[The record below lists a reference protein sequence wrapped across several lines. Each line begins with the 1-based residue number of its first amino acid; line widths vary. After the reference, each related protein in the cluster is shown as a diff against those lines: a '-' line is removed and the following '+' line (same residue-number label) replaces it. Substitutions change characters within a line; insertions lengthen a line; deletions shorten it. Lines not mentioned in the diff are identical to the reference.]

1 MLNVAV
7 TSTPNL
13 SRFKQLLQR
22 RWLRIGVPLLMV
34 ILGPGGVGVQ
44 VMNSEFAK
52 RSPSEF
58 LTQTVERRTVSVT
71 IPGNGTVTAARS
83 VNLSPKNA
91 GVIERLLVEAGDRVR
106 QGQVL
111 AVMDDSNLRG
121 QLLEMQAQL
130 AQQEAN
136 LSRLLAGNRPEEI
149 AQAEAQLAEVE
160 ANLQQLRSGN
170 RSQEIG
176 QAEAR
181 LRQAQATLKFRQTD
195 VQRNQQLF
203 NAGAISRQ
211 TLDQSLTDRDVA
223 QAQVAEAQQ
232 GLTLQEAGTRPELI
246 RQAEAKVEQQTQTVA
261 LLKAGS
267 REEEITQARAQVEA
281 AQGTLQTIQA
291 QLQDTQIVAP
301 FDGIVLQTYAD
312 VGSFVS
318 PSVGGGNSELAS
330 TSILTLSSQ
339 RQRVAVNLSE
349 SQLAKIK
356 LGQAVEI
363 NADAIPGKT
372 FTGKVAK
379 IAPKATVVQNVTSF
393 EVQVDI
399 TSLTGTQ
406 LRDGMNVDA
415 QFTVGN
421 VEDALLVPNA
431 AVIREAEGEGV
442 YVLDGDRN
450 PIFQPIQTGVTVGN
464 QTQVKSG
471 LQGNEQVLLSPPTK
485 PKSNSGFG
493 LPKPPTP

>member
-1 MLNVAV
+1 MLNVAAPPQQK
-7 TSTPNL
+7 SSPI
-13 SRFKQLLQR
+13 KKLLQR
-22 RWLRIGVPLLMV
+22 RWLRLGVPILMLV
-34 ILGPGGVGVQ
+34 LGSGGIGLKVVS
-44 VMNSEFAK
+44 SEWAK

-58 LTQTVERRTVSVT
+58 LTQTVERKAITVT
-71 IPGNGTVTAARS
+71 LTGNGTVSSERS
-83 VNLSPKNA
+83 VNLSPKEA
-91 GVIERLLVEAGDRVR
+91 GVLKQLWVETGDPVR

-111 AVMDDSNLRG
+111 AVMDDANLRG
-121 QLLEMQAQL
+121 QLLERQAQL

-149 AQAEAQLAEVE
+149 AQAEAQLAEAQ
-160 ANLQQLRSGN
+160 ANLQQLRAGN

-181 LRQAQATLKFRQTD
+181 LRQAQASLKFRQAD

-203 NAGAISRQ
+203 DAGAISRQ
-211 TLDQSLTDRDVA
+211 TLEQSLTDRDVA
-223 QAQVAEAQQ
+223 QAQVTEAQQ

-261 LLKAGS
+261 MLQAGS
-267 REEEITQARAQVEA
+267 REEEIAQARAQVEA
-281 AQGTLQTIQA
+281 ARAVLQTVEA
-291 QLQDTQIVAP
+291 QLQDTQIIAP
-301 FDGIVLQTYAD
+301 FDGIVLQTYVD

-318 PSVGGGNSELAS
+318 PAAAGGNSDLAS
-330 TSILTLSSQ
+330 ASILTLSSQ
-339 RQRVAVNLSE
+339 RQRVVVNLSE
-349 SQLAKIK
+349 AQLTKIK
-356 LGQAVEI
+356 IGQSVEI
-363 NADAIPGKT
+363 KADAIPGKI
-372 FTGKVAK
+372 FTGKVTK

-393 EVQVDI
+393 EVQVTI

-415 QFTVGN
+415 QFAIGN
-421 VEDALLVPNA
+421 VEDALLVPNS
-431 AVIREAEGEGV
+431 AVIRSAEGEGV
-442 YVLDGDRN
+442 YRLDGDRN
-450 PIFQPIQTGVTVGN
+450 PIFQPIQTGVTVGK

-493 LPKPPTP
+493 LPKPPPP